1 MFKLLRSLTETKPT
15 YVLPFWRKIA
25 YSLAAPADIWAIW
38 IPLGIASPILTI
50 QFGIKPWIVSMLFM
64 GFRLWD
70 AITDPLMGWISDN
83 TNTRWGRRRPY
94 IFVGAILLG
103 IFFPLL
109 WMFPRDGT
117 QAQIIAYLIPMGLCL
132 YTSLT
137 IWAMPYHSMF
147 MELTPDY
154 HERTNINSY
163 RSLFQTTFGM
173 LGGWVWAITQ
183 LEPFHLNGVADT
195 LHGMRWFALGCGIV
209 MILIGV
215 LPALFVKERFSETKL
230 VKDHKRNSLWRD
242 LKLTLSNRD
251 FLIMVVMTVLFAGG
265 TSLTQSFNVFIGTYY
280 VLDGD
285 ETASAIWTGYGS
297 TTYYVSV
304 YLAIVF
310 FSTFSKGQGKIKAL
324 KVALLVQL
332 IGGASNYFIFIP
344 GMPALMLV
352 NSFLMGFGAQGTW
365 LLVGSMIAD
374 IGDEDELN
382 TGDRREGSFS
392 SIFSNVVKLSFT
404 LGFGVSG
411 VLLELTGFDVAASTN
426 QMEVFMKMKLYM
438 AIIPVVALI
447 FGLWVLT
454 KYSITEDK
462 AARIREEL
470 EARRGK
476 I

>member
-1 MFKLLRSLTETKPT
+1 
-15 YVLPFWRKIA
+15 
-25 YSLAAPADIWAIW
+25 
-38 IPLGIASPILTI
+38 
-50 QFGIKPWIVSMLFM
+50 
-64 GFRLWD
+64 
-70 AITDPLMGWISDN
+70 
-83 TNTRWGRRRPY
+83 
-94 IFVGAILLG
+94 
-103 IFFPLL
+103 
-109 WMFPRDGT
+109 
-117 QAQIIAYLIPMGLCL
+117 
-132 YTSLT
+132 
-137 IWAMPYHSMF
+137 
-147 MELTPDY
+147 
-154 HERTNINSY
+154 
-163 RSLFQTTFGM
+163 
-173 LGGWVWAITQ
+173 
-183 LEPFHLNGVADT
+183 
-195 LHGMRWFALGCGIV
+195 
-209 MILIGV
+209 
-215 LPALFVKERFSETKL
+215 
-230 VKDHKRNSLWRD
+230 
-242 LKLTLSNRD
+242 
-251 FLIMVVMTVLFAGG
+251 
-265 TSLTQSFNVFIGTYY
+265 

-297 TTYYVSV
+297 TTYYLSV

-344 GMPALMLV
+344 GVPVLMLV

-382 TGDRREGSFS
+382 TGNRREGSFS

-411 VLLELTGFDVAASTN
+411 VLLELTGFDVEASTN
-426 QMEVFMKMKLYM
+426 QVEVFMKMKLYM

-447 FGLWVLT
+447 FGLWVVG

-462 AARIREEL
+462 AARIRGEL